1 VPGVFPFKSHSQ
13 ASEKGETPPQQSL
26 SQQQQTARTENLQQQ
41 KLSIKNKSKSFN
53 HHLSGYLL
61 SRLPSFCAREQITN
75 HCLKQKTG
83 KVFCPRGTRLCL
95 TETLARMF
103 LLQRLSR
110 FPQMKD
116 WDFVGLTWFIHT
128 GGGQTSI
135 VRRCTSSCTRSSFA
149 TILRL
154 KTLLQRQ
161 ETLRLAGTFR
171 IQCPCRL
178 CVCSLLWL
186 SWRTAPA
193 PAPGRSSSRRIYAH
207 SDSE

>member
-1 VPGVFPFKSHSQ
+1 MSGVFPFKSHSQ
-13 ASEKGETPPQQSL
+13 ASEKCQTPPQQLL

-53 HHLSGYLL
+53 HHLSGHLL
-61 SRLPSFCAREQITN
+61 SRMPSFCAREQITN
-75 HCLKQKTG
+75 HCFKQKTG
-83 KVFCPRGTRLCL
+83 KVFCPRGTRLWL
-95 TETLARMF
+95 TETLASMF
-103 LLQRLSR
+103 LLQRFSR

-116 WDFVGLTWFIHT
+116 WDFVGKKLGLFTLAA
-128 GGGQTSI
+128 

-149 TILRL
+149 TIPRL
-154 KTLLQRQ
+154 TTLLQRQ
-161 ETLRLAGTFR
+161 EMLRSAGTFR

-178 CVCSLLWL
+178 CVCPLLWL